1 MNDLLTAEYPA
12 ELFSEDGAQEERK
25 EKRIG

>member
-12 ELFSEDGAQEERK
+12 EFFSEDGAREERK